1 MLDKALF
8 LISMVISFYITIRAI
23 QHFTYSDETFTSFVN
38 QVNTGYIEDIII
50 ADQCPSGYDILLNN
64 FEWPGTLEGCGCKK
78 DNSTYTFYT
87 SECEHL
93 SNCEKVEETKAI
105 NLSKWKSSN
114 FCVKKEKMN
123 VAPLVEQKKKI
134 KSEIINDLSGVLDKV
149 ILAKV
154 AVGTPD
160 MNEILKEISGNVN
173 DIAAENAMLM
183 NLDMIVSLYEE

>member
-1 MLDKALF
+1 MF
-8 LISMVISFYITIRAI
+8 MVI
-23 QHFTYSDETFTSFVN
+23 
-38 QVNTGYIEDIII
+38 
-50 ADQCPSGYDILLNN
+50 
-64 FEWPGTLEGCGCKK
+64 
-78 DNSTYTFYT
+78 
-87 SECEHL
+87 
-93 SNCEKVEETKAI
+93 
-105 NLSKWKSSN
+105 
-114 FCVKKEKMN
+114 VKKKKMN
-123 VAPLVEQKKKI
+123 VSPLVEQKKKI

>member
-1 MLDKALF
+1 MF
-8 LISMVISFYITIRAI
+8 MVI
-23 QHFTYSDETFTSFVN
+23 
-38 QVNTGYIEDIII
+38 
-50 ADQCPSGYDILLNN
+50 
-64 FEWPGTLEGCGCKK
+64 
-78 DNSTYTFYT
+78 
-87 SECEHL
+87 
-93 SNCEKVEETKAI
+93 
-105 NLSKWKSSN
+105 
-114 FCVKKEKMN
+114 VKKEKMN

-160 MNEILKEISGNVN
+160 MHEILKEISGNVN

>member
-1 MLDKALF
+1 MF
-8 LISMVISFYITIRAI
+8 MVI
-23 QHFTYSDETFTSFVN
+23 
-38 QVNTGYIEDIII
+38 
-50 ADQCPSGYDILLNN
+50 
-64 FEWPGTLEGCGCKK
+64 
-78 DNSTYTFYT
+78 
-87 SECEHL
+87 
-93 SNCEKVEETKAI
+93 
-105 NLSKWKSSN
+105 
-114 FCVKKEKMN
+114 VKKEKMN

-154 AVGTPD
+154 AVGTPY